1 MDYTTNKDYNNL
13 LNKLPA
19 DTELHPMDPDF
30 IDAEYLTDKYNYILF
45 DLYIFLY
52 TQIFDLQTLG
62 DISVQNTVCPRPL
75 VFGLKKHDPV
85 R

>member
-30 IDAEYLTDKYNYILF
+30 IDAEYLTDKYNYILLEYTTDWPPTIASLKSNNIEYTIKKDSY
-45 DLYIFLY
+45 DLKYIL
-52 TQIFDLQTLG
+52 I
-62 DISVQNTVCPRPL
+62 
-75 VFGLKKHDPV
+75 K
-85 R
+85 